1 MIEEQVS
8 NIISALGALQG
19 GERVFAGF
27 ALSSIVLATIAGVH
41 LFIAWLFRAPSPSGG
56 DVAFLYAAVLIPHF
70 IVWLVFVLPG
80 FAADGFMGTV
90 VTIFRV
96 LLWVVGT
103 FISYTLIVLLAG
115 GIAYKIA
122 KVRQ

>member
-1 MIEEQVS
+1 MIEELL
-8 NIISALGALQG
+8 NIMNAIEALQG

-27 ALSSIVLATIAGVH
+27 ALSGIVLATIAGS
-41 LFIAWLFRAPSPSGG
+41 LLLITWLFKLPSPSGG
-56 DVAFLYAAVLIPHF
+56 DVAFAYFAGLLPHF
-70 IVWLVFVLPG
+70 IVWLLFVLPG
-80 FAADGFMGTV
+80 FAADGFMGV
-90 VTIFRV
+90 AVAIFRV

>member
-1 MIEEQVS
+1 MIEELL
-8 NIISALGALQG
+8 NIMHAIEALQG

-27 ALSSIVLATIAGVH
+27 ALSGIVLATIAGVH

-56 DVAFLYAAVLIPHF
+56 DVAFLYAAGLIPHF
-70 IVWLVFVLPG
+70 IVWLLFVSPG
-80 FAADGFMGTV
+80 FAAVGFMGV
-90 VTIFRV
+90 AVTIFRV
-96 LLWVVGT
+96 LLWAVGT

>member
-8 NIISALGALQG
+8 NIISALNALQG
-19 GERVFAGF
+19 SERVFAGF
-27 ALSSIVLATIAGVH
+27 ALSGIVLATIAGVL
-41 LFIAWLFRAPSPSGG
+41 LFISWLFRAPSPSGG
-56 DVAFLYAAVLIPHF
+56 DVAFLYFAGLIPHF
-70 IVWLVFVLPG
+70 IIWWLFVSPG
-80 FAADGFMGTV
+80 FAADGFMGAA
-90 VTIFRV
+90 VTIFRL

>member
-8 NIISALGALQG
+8 NMISALNALQG

-27 ALSSIVLATIAGVH
+27 ALSGIVLATIAGV
-41 LFIAWLFRAPSPSGG
+41 LLLITWLFKLPSPSGG
-56 DVAFLYAAVLIPHF
+56 DVAFAYFAGLLPHF
-70 IVWLVFVLPG
+70 IVWSLFVIPG
-80 FAADGFMGTV
+80 FATDGFMGAAI
-90 VTIFRV
+90 TIFRV